1 MGGHRFGAEQPSG
14 ETADCPRQRRGGR
27 GPAENKKCLPNTP
40 TGGPISPDSVLH
52 TLHRVLERAGISGY
66 IMRAPKLISGEGCSH
81 CVKVAERWLA
91 PALKVLNREGLGPKR
106 VFLQNEEGSYSEVTV

>member
-1 MGGHRFGAEQPSG
+1 MVYYLIVCRSLTYAQR
-14 ETADCPRQRRGGR
+14 TA
-27 GPAENKKCLPNTP
+27 
-40 TGGPISPDSVLH
+40 
-52 TLHRVLERAGISGY
+52 RVLERAGISGY
-66 IMRAPKLISGEGCSH
+66 IMRAPTLISGEGCSH

>member
-1 MGGHRFGAEQPSG
+1 MVYYLIVCRSLTYAQR
-14 ETADCPRQRRGGR
+14 TA
-27 GPAENKKCLPNTP
+27 
-40 TGGPISPDSVLH
+40 
-52 TLHRVLERAGISGY
+52 RVLERAGISGY

-106 VFLQNEEGSYSEVTV
+106 VFLQNEEGSSSEVTV

>member
-1 MGGHRFGAEQPSG
+1 MTYYLIVCRSLTYAQR
-14 ETADCPRQRRGGR
+14 TA
-27 GPAENKKCLPNTP
+27 
-40 TGGPISPDSVLH
+40 
-52 TLHRVLERAGISGY
+52 RVLERAGISGY

>member
-1 MGGHRFGAEQPSG
+1 MVYYLIVCRSLTYAQR
-14 ETADCPRQRRGGR
+14 TA
-27 GPAENKKCLPNTP
+27 
-40 TGGPISPDSVLH
+40 
-52 TLHRVLERAGISGY
+52 RVLERAGISGY

-91 PALKVLNREGLGPKR
+91 PALKVLTREGLGPKR

>member
-1 MGGHRFGAEQPSG
+1 MVYYLIVCRSLTYAQR
-14 ETADCPRQRRGGR
+14 TA
-27 GPAENKKCLPNTP
+27 
-40 TGGPISPDSVLH
+40 
-52 TLHRVLERAGISGY
+52 RVLERAGISGY

-91 PALKVLNREGLGPKR
+91 PALKVFNREGLGPKR

>member
-1 MGGHRFGAEQPSG
+1 MVYYLIVCRSLTYAQR
-14 ETADCPRQRRGGR
+14 TA
-27 GPAENKKCLPNTP
+27 
-40 TGGPISPDSVLH
+40 
-52 TLHRVLERAGISGY
+52 RVLERAGISGS

>member
-1 MGGHRFGAEQPSG
+1 MVYYLIVCRSLTYAQR
-14 ETADCPRQRRGGR
+14 TA
-27 GPAENKKCLPNTP
+27 
-40 TGGPISPDSVLH
+40 
-52 TLHRVLERAGISGY
+52 RVLERAGISGY
-66 IMRAPKLISGEGCSH
+66 DMRAPKLISGEGCSH

>member
-1 MGGHRFGAEQPSG
+1 MVYYLIVCRSLTYAQR
-14 ETADCPRQRRGGR
+14 TA
-27 GPAENKKCLPNTP
+27 
-40 TGGPISPDSVLH
+40 
-52 TLHRVLERAGISGY
+52 RVLERAGISGY
-66 IMRAPKLISGEGCSH
+66 IMRAPKLISGEGCSD

>member
-1 MGGHRFGAEQPSG
+1 MVHYLIVCRSLTYAQR
-14 ETADCPRQRRGGR
+14 TA
-27 GPAENKKCLPNTP
+27 
-40 TGGPISPDSVLH
+40 
-52 TLHRVLERAGISGY
+52 RVLERAGISGY

-106 VFLQNEEGSYSEVTV
+106 VFLQTGEGTYSEVSV

>member
-1 MGGHRFGAEQPSG
+1 MVYYLIVCRSLTYAQR
-14 ETADCPRQRRGGR
+14 TA
-27 GPAENKKCLPNTP
+27 
-40 TGGPISPDSVLH
+40 
-52 TLHRVLERAGISGY
+52 RVLERAGISGY

-106 VFLQNEEGSYSEVTV
+106 VFIQNEEGSYSEVTV

>member
-1 MGGHRFGAEQPSG
+1 
-14 ETADCPRQRRGGR
+14 
-27 GPAENKKCLPNTP
+27 
-40 TGGPISPDSVLH
+40 
-52 TLHRVLERAGISGY
+52 
-66 IMRAPKLISGEGCSH
+66 MRAPKLISGEGCSH